1 MQICKAWDYFLIS
14 NLRKGT
20 SALSTLALAV
30 VASGRLIF
38 LFFLS
43 LVQTLGIFLVPL
55 LKVSWLYMHEF
66 ISGLC
71 SVSLDCLSQEELKHR
86 SLLHTQQTLSGHT
99 GRSRQSVDRE
109 KKDLV
114 DMPSVRSMAGM
125 FWNSGVKAR
134 LIASNQNIR
143 ILVSYLGDT

>member
-1 MQICKAWDYFLIS
+1 MKKSLIS
-14 NLRKGT
+14 VILK
-20 SALSTLALAV
+20 LMSTEAIL
-30 VASGRLIF
+30 F
-38 LFFLS
+38 FFFFLS

-55 LKVSWLYMHEF
+55 LKVSWLYTHEF

-86 SLLHTQQTLSGHT
+86 SWLHTQQTLSGHT

-143 ILVSYLGDT
+143 ILVSYLGDTWEEGHGR